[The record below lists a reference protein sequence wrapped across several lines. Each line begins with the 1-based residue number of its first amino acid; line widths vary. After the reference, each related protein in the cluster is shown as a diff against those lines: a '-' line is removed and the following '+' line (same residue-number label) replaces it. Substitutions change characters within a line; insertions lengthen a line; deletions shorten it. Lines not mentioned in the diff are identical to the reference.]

1 MLVHQI
7 VIISI
12 KGIYGKHNILK
23 IKNSKSAYSQHGF
36 TTQITTIP
44 GGLKRQTEQIKDDK
58 NIFKKS
64 SQSFLYK
71 LSRDFS
77 TKETN
82 EFLSFVKN
90 NFYYLKK

>member
-1 MLVHQI
+1 M
-7 VIISI
+7 I
-12 KGIYGKHNILK
+12 KRQTNF
-23 IKNSKSAYSQHGF
+23 SQHGF

-44 GGLKRQTEQIKDDK
+44 GGLKRKTEEIKDDRK
-58 NIFKKS
+58 ICRKK

-82 EFLSFVKN
+82 EFLSFVRSQ
-90 NFYYLKK
+90 LTL